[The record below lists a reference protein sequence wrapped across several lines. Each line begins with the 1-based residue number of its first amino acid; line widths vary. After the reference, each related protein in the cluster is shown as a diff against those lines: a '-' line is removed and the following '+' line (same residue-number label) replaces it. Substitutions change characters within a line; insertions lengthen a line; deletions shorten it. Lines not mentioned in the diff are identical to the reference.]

1 MGLVICPPP
10 ISRKVSTLAKRK
22 ALTRDQ
28 VQAKKDQA
36 ERFVR
41 NVLNDPDRADELSE
55 EDLES
60 YAERKKI
67 TLLNP
72 NERRLTTRMPRNV
85 STEKAL
91 QEEIDDQQDTID
103 QAIEIL
109 EGAYTPEATRAELVD
124 AVSQAID
131 VLSGEEPEPEEEDEE
146 NGDSE

>member
-1 MGLVICPPP
+1 M
-10 ISRKVSTLAKRK
+10 AKRK

-36 ERFVR
+36 ERLVR

-60 YAERKKI
+60 YAERKKV

-72 NERRLTTRMPRNV
+72 NERRVTYRMPRNV

-109 EGAYTPEATRAELVD
+109 EDAYTPEATRAELVE

-131 VLSGEEPEPEEEDEE
+131 VLSGEAPEGTEKEEDEE
-146 NGDSE
+146 EDDSE